1 MKKLISFVLV
11 LVCLLGLVGC
21 GVKPVS
27 KAKIDYGSSSIYS
40 KEDMDSAIGLIKD
53 EFSTWEGCELHSIS
67 YSSDDECNAENVS
80 WMNELAKGQDLEA
93 NFTQCIMFKSDF
105 HSPKKGGGAWNA
117 DEEYTNWQWWLAR
130 NDGGEWHMLTWG
142 Y

>member
-40 KEDMDSAIGLIKD
+40 KEDMDKMSHG
-53 EFSTWEGCELHSIS
+53 
-67 YSSDDECNAENVS
+67 
-80 WMNELAKGQDLEA
+80 
-93 NFTQCIMFKSDF
+93 
-105 HSPKKGGGAWNA
+105 
-117 DEEYTNWQWWLAR
+117 
-130 NDGGEWHMLTWG
+130 
-142 Y
+142 